1 MRGRHGKWRGTHIP
15 PGSIRAGPCG
25 SYNGTVLLVIGF
37 FGWVTTTPLYGSVGV
52 SLAAA
57 RGINYAP
64 LPLWFLGG
72 NVVTAI
78 LFGHVLDRWPGVA
91 KPAVR
96 VAILV
101 EALLTSL
108 LLVAS
113 PTWWPLLF
121 TLMGLAM
128 APVTAWGRWY
138 ATVVEPGWL
147 GRVFGLTAAG
157 VGLIT
162 WLFGTLTALVP
173 SKVDLVLLSLV
184 PLVLSFIATGR
195 VNGNV
200 DPERLLPSAL
210 IHWRV
215 KARTVVRYGLLIV
228 MFSLAAGLAYQFQV
242 VDPVSPYVDDTLRH
256 LPYTLAV
263 LTAGVLAD
271 RRNLH
276 ALLVSGA
283 GLLALSFLL
292 IGWASQPGLAYI
304 SIALQG
310 GAFGLLE
317 AAPWLLLAGLSTPSS
332 AGRWFGWGLNMNMIP
347 ILLGGLVALPFA
359 GMSPEPFGL
368 LAATFTLLG
377 LLVLLG
383 VSDPLVLLHHWRP
396 SAANEPQETP
406 DETAQSTP
414 ASRSAVPELLTERYG
429 GLLSNRELEV
439 AQLAVLGVSTR
450 DIAQQLDLSENTVKT
465 HLKNIYRKTESANR
479 NDLYR
484 KLVEDASSSVD

>member
-1 MRGRHGKWRGTHIP
+1 MARDANTAWFDPLWIVRVIQRY
-15 PGSIRAGPCG
+15 GPL
-25 SYNGTVLLVIGF
+25 SLILIGF
-37 FGWVTTTPLYGSVGV
+37 FGWVTTTPLYGPVGT

-57 RGINYAP
+57 RGVHYAS

-72 NVVTAI
+72 NAVTAI
-78 LFGHVLDRWPGVA
+78 LFGHVLDRWPAVA

-96 VAILV
+96 AAILL
-101 EALLTSL
+101 EAVLTSL

-157 VGLIT
+157 VSLIN
-162 WLFGTLTALVP
+162 WLFDALATLLPPGVE
-173 SKVDLVLLSLV
+173 LVLLSMV
-184 PLVLSFIATGR
+184 PLLLSFVATGR
-195 VNGNV
+195 ANERV
-200 DPERLLPSAL
+200 DRERLLPSAL

-228 MFSLAAGLAYQFQV
+228 LFSLAAGLAYQFQV
-242 VDPVSPYVDDTLRH
+242 VAPVSPYINDTLRR
-256 LPYTLAV
+256 LPYILAV
-263 LTAGVLAD
+263 LSAGVLAD
-271 RRNLH
+271 RHNLH

-292 IGWASQPGLAYI
+292 IGWASLPGMAYV

-359 GMSPEPFGL
+359 GMSPERFGL

-383 VSDPLVLLHHWRP
+383 VSDPLVLLHHWQP
-396 SAANEPQETP
+396 PAADEPQETP
-406 DETAQSTP
+406 EESVPPEPT
-414 ASRSAVPELLTERYG
+414 SRGPVPELLIERYG
-429 GLLSNRELEV
+429 GILSSRELQV
-439 AQLAVLGVSTR
+439 AGLAVLGVSTR
-450 DIAQQLDLSENTVKT
+450 DIAQQFSLSENTVKT

-484 KLVEDASSSVD
+484 KLMESASSAAD

>member
-1 MRGRHGKWRGTHIP
+1 MRI
-15 PGSIRAGPCG
+15 
-25 SYNGTVLLVIGF
+25 
-37 FGWVTTTPLYGSVGV
+37 
-52 SLAAA
+52 
-57 RGINYAP
+57 
-64 LPLWFLGG
+64 
-72 NVVTAI
+72 
-78 LFGHVLDRWPGVA
+78 
-91 KPAVR
+91 AV
-96 VAILV
+96 LV
-101 EALLTSL
+101 EAILTCL
-108 LLVAS
+108 LLIAS

-147 GRVFGLTAAG
+147 GRVFGVTAAG
-157 VGLIT
+157 VSLINWVFDTLSTFIAPGLE
-162 WLFGTLTALVP
+162 
-173 SKVDLVLLSLV
+173 LVLLSVV
-184 PLVLSFIATGR
+184 PLLLGFVATGR
-195 VNGNV
+195 INDTV

-228 MFSLAAGLAYQFQV
+228 MFSMAAGLAYQFQV
-242 VDPVSPYVDDTLRH
+242 VDPVSPYVDDTLRR
-256 LPYTLAV
+256 LPYILAV

-292 IGWASQPGLAYI
+292 IGWAGLPGLAYV

-310 GAFGLLE
+310 SAFGLLE
-317 AAPWLLLAGLSTPSS
+317 AAPWLLLAGLSTPTT

-359 GMSPEPFGL
+359 GMSPERFGL

-383 VSDPLVLLHHWRP
+383 VSDPLVLLHQWRP
-396 SAANEPQETP
+396 AAAKEPQVEP
-406 DETAQSTP
+406 EESLQSTQ
-414 ASRSAVPELLTERYG
+414 ASLSVPDLLAERYG
-429 GLLSNRELEV
+429 ELLSNRELEV
-439 AQLAVLGVSTR
+439 AGLAVLGVSTR
-450 DIAQQLDLSENTVKT
+450 DIAHQLSVSENTVKT

-484 KLVEDASSSVD
+484 RLVENTSASTSASAD